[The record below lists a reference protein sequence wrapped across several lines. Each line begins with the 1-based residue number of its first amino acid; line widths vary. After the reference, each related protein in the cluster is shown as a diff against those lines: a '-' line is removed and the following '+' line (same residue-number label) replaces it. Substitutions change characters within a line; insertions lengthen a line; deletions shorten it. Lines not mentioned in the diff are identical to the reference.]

1 MWYEVS
7 WSNDPKEW
15 SKFIAGYAVG
25 SISVLSLSPQPRRLR
40 HCPSSLLFGV
50 GANVGAAGLGLPP
63 SKKSHEWNSTP
74 PRSLCRSLP
83 LSPSLQVTRSV
94 FFKCYVLLLL
104 RMDGAEER
112 DTWPFEMVLTK
123 DIVDLKRYL
132 LLLSWVVGAWDQIR
146 LGAKAKHPLA
156 ECTEIGKK
164 AWLFAKL
171 QPGRA
176 RKAIN
181 AT

>member
-1 MWYEVS
+1 MWYEVTTVIKRSKGMAQVHS
-7 WSNDPKEW
+7 WLGGFRSCHC
-15 SKFIAGYAVG
+15 
-25 SISVLSLSPQPRRLR
+25 RLR
-40 HCPSSLLFGV
+40 RRQRRCPSSLLFGV
-50 GANVGAAGLGLPP
+50 GANVGAAGFGLPP

-74 PRSLCRSLP
+74 PRSLCRSVLSLP
-83 LSPSLQVTRSV
+83 PSLQVTRSV
-94 FFKCYVLLLL
+94 FFKCYVLLL

-156 ECTEIGKK
+156 ELLRNFSLSGM
-164 AWLFAKL
+164 
-171 QPGRA
+171 
-176 RKAIN
+176 
-181 AT
+181 